1 MPKYRMYIDE
11 VGNAQP
17 CRHPNDENARYLSLT
32 GVIVS
37 LDYSR
42 DNLHPQLEGLKKSY
56 FNSHPDDPI
65 IFHRKQL
72 IQRNQPFDSLRDDC
86 IREAFFYEFFE
97 LISQADYQVVT
108 AVVDKIALQQRHGDN
123 AWEPYHFALE
133 ILAERYV
140 RFLSS
145 CPESVGDLMVES
157 RNSGQDRDLKLSFAR
172 ICNKGTYYCTA
183 QDIGKFIT
191 SKEIKIR
198 PKTSN
203 IAGLQLADLLAHPS
217 AISII
222 RENTREPW
230 IHEYGNR
237 IVEILNRDKYR
248 RDGNTIKG
256 IGRKLIK

>member
-17 CRHPNDENARYLSLT
+17 CKHPNDENARYLSLT
-32 GVIVS
+32 GVIIA

-42 DNLHPQLEGLKKSY
+42 DSLHPQLEGLKRNY
-56 FNSHPDDPI
+56 FHSHPDDPV
-65 IFHRKQL
+65 IFHRKHLVQG
-72 IQRNQPFDSLRDDC
+72 NQPFQSLRDQGT
-86 IREAFFYEFFE
+86 REAFFYEFFE
-97 LISQADYQVVT
+97 LISQAEYQVVT
-108 AVVDKIALQQRHGDN
+108 AVVDKIALQEKHGNN

-133 ILAERYV
+133 ILLERYV
-140 RFLSS
+140 RFLSLRPDS
-145 CPESVGDLMVES
+145 LGDLMVES

-172 ICNKGTYYCTA
+172 LCNKGTYYCSS
-183 QDIGKFIT
+183 QDIEKAIT

-222 RENTREPW
+222 RENTRQPW

-237 IVEILNRDKYR
+237 VVEILNRDKYR

-256 IGRKLIK
+256 IGRKLVR